1 MPSLQNIRPSGFR
14 LTVGSPT
21 LRKNWNHHSDSEI
34 FLQHASKISTS
45 AAVIDLI
52 SFHMSEMKEQVA
64 AKTSI
69 KNIKK
74 VNTITKFKA
83 LFLSF
88 DVFFGGE
95 CMMI

>member
-34 FLQHASKISTS
+34 FLQHSKISTS

-52 SFHMSEMKEQVA
+52 SYRMSEMKEQVA

-88 DVFFGGE
+88 DVFFWW
-95 CMMI
+95 